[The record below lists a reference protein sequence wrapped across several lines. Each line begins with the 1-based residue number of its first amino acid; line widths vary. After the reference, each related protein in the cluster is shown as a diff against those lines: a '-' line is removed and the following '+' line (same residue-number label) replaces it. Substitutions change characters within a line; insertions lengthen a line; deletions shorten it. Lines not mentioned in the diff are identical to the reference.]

1 MARFWY
7 NRIKMGKATIDDV
20 PDKWKEEVKRLISE
34 EAEGSID

>member
-20 PDKWKEEVKRLISE
+20 PAKWKEEV
-34 EAEGSID
+34 IDMLERGE